1 MLKNKSKKVVD
12 IMKKYNYHLIKL
24 QDMENKS
31 DDKNKQQLKEKYTES
46 NRLMRGAYLF
56 DYEYIFE
63 LHTEELWLGRM

>member
-31 DDKNKQQLKEKYTES
+31 DDKNK
-46 NRLMRGAYLF
+46 
-56 DYEYIFE
+56 
-63 LHTEELWLGRM
+63 